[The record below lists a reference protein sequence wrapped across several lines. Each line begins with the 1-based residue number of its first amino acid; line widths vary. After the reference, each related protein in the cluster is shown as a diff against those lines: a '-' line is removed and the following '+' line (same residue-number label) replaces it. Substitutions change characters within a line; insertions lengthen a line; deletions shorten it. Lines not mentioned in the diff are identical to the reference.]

1 MSAPARFRQ
10 SDIRRALLAAKGCG
24 YEDVRVKIDASG
36 QIEVIV
42 GKAANDTAP
51 PVELD

>member
-1 MSAPARFRQ
+1 MTAPARFRQ
-10 SDIRRALLAAKGCG
+10 SDLSRALRAAKSCG
-24 YEDVRVKIDASG
+24 FDDVRVKIDASG

-42 GKAANDTAP
+42 GKAANDRLP

>member
-1 MSAPARFRQ
+1 MTTPARFKQ
-10 SDIRRALLAAKGCG
+10 SDLERAMRAAKKCG

-42 GKAANDTAP
+42 GKAANDHLP

>member
-1 MSAPARFRQ
+1 MTAPARFKQ
-10 SDIRRALLAAKGCG
+10 SDVSRALKAAKSCG
-24 YEDVRVKIDASG
+24 YQEVKVRISADG

-42 GKAANDTAP
+42 GKAANDELP